1 MRIKQRD
8 AFRRRIFFDWIFWN
22 LCPLFNTGRNKRKI
36 IKKGCSI
43 CPESRKKVTKIL
55 IKTWLISSLA
65 SDFIRYLLV
74 VFMVFLGFSNA
85 KRDDNLYG
93 HSEEEGS

>member
-1 MRIKQRD
+1 MIQIIRNTRYLQSIGFVKSCGKDTRIKQRD

-22 LCPLFNTGRNKRKI
+22 LCPLFNTGRNKRKK

-55 IKTWLISSLA
+55 IKT
-65 SDFIRYLLV
+65 
-74 VFMVFLGFSNA
+74 
-85 KRDDNLYG
+85 
-93 HSEEEGS
+93 